1 MDTSTNER
9 YLIHRIKFCI
19 ALALQIPAIIICLL
33 IFTFFI
39 LHQRILRKLQ
49 HQALLLLFI
58 VNFIQLTLNL
68 PMAIDFYRLNRINPP
83 TITYCKWWAFLES
96 TLDVTNEF
104 LVTTIAIQRHIL
116 IFQSALLNVRRTR
129 YLIYYSPLLA
139 CITYPFIFYMF
150 AVVFYPCDE
159 TQWDFTGIVCG
170 DTTCFLAS
178 EILATYDWVVDTAA
192 PMVVIILSN
201 TALLIRVIKQK
212 HRRQQVISWAKQRRM
227 TLQLLS
233 ISSLYLVTWLPNIIV
248 GIIQQVKPSDSLQQI
263 EDDYISDLTYLI
275 CLLLPWISIGLIPEF
290 KQWILRELHRVRRP
304 PNAIRPTQ

>member
-1 MDTSTNER
+1 MDTLTNER

-19 ALALQIPAIIICLL
+19 ALTLQIPAIIICLL

-83 TITYCKWWAFLES
+83 TITYCKWWTFLQS
-96 TLDVTNEF
+96 TLDAANEF

-159 TQWDFTGIVCG
+159 TQWDFTDIVCG

-178 EILATYDWVVDTAA
+178 EILATYDWVVDVAA
-192 PMVVIILSN
+192 PMFLIILSN

-233 ISSLYLVTWLPNIIV
+233 ISSLYLIIWLPSIIV
-248 GIIQQVKPSDSLQQI
+248 GLIQQLDPTDFLHSIQ
-263 EDDYISDLTYLI
+263 DDYISDLTYLI
-275 CLLLPWISIGLIPEF
+275 CVCLPWISIGLVPKF
-290 KQWILRELHRVRRP
+290 KQWIVTQFNRLKRQHNVVRP
-304 PNAIRPTQ
+304 E

>member
-1 MDTSTNER
+1 MDTLTNER

-19 ALALQIPAIIICLL
+19 ALTLQIPAIIICLL

-83 TITYCKWWAFLES
+83 TITYCKWWTFLES

-139 CITYPFIFYMF
+139 CITYPFILYMF

-159 TQWDFTGIVCG
+159 TQWDFTDIVCG
-170 DTTCFLAS
+170 DTTCFLSS
-178 EILATYDWVVDTAA
+178 EILATYDWVVDVAA

-248 GIIQQVKPSDSLQQI
+248 GIIQQLKPSDSLHQI

-275 CLLLPWISIGLIPEF
+275 CLLLPWISIGLLPEF
-290 KQWILRELHRVRRP
+290 KKWILKLFHHT
-304 PNAIRPTQ
+304 IRPHNTVIPA